1 MTIFSIIVPMMTLPP
16 NYYIFSL
23 YDIKELGYRY
33 ELSGSSNVVDGTDTV
48 PSGLCNPVSELLT
61 ETAHLGQAQ

>member
-1 MTIFSIIVPMMTLPP
+1 MTTFSIIVLMMTLPP

-33 ELSGSSNVVDGTDTV
+33 EHSGSSNVVDGTDTV
-48 PSGLCNPVSELLT
+48 LLV
-61 ETAHLGQAQ
+61 QPC

>member
-1 MTIFSIIVPMMTLPP
+1 MVTNFVIEILLMTTFSIIVLMMTLPP

-33 ELSGSSNVVDGTDTV
+33 EHSGSSNVVDGTDTV
-48 PSGLCNPVSELLT
+48 LLV
-61 ETAHLGQAQ
+61 QPC